1 MARTQRHSPK
11 KNNHTLTHVF
21 LKDYHILYFTTTT
34 ILTINAIAIKDYYNL
49 SVAYTMAMIRSGI
62 AALEF
67 LMRNIRYR

>member
-1 MARTQRHSPK
+1 MAHPKTLTEK

-49 SVAYTMAMIRSGI
+49 SVAFGYDKISSG
-62 AALEF
+62 
-67 LMRNIRYR
+67 MVQNS